1 MIRVACIQAQELR
14 GSLADSLD
22 ALGADVRAGLRG
34 ARILVKPSLNSP
46 DPPPASTDPEFLS
59 ALVQL
64 LKDAGAADI
73 VIGDSC
79 GLRWCPADKVHERL
93 GVPGLARR
101 LGATYVNFD
110 SGPWRT
116 VPVNGRALKEVAIAE
131 ASFQADK
138 IVYAACMKTH
148 RLARYSL
155 SLKHAAGFLSPKM
168 RCRLHQGDLE
178 SNIADINLAVK
189 PDLIFVD
196 GRTCFVSGGPA
207 RGWVRR
213 PGMILASTDRVAVD
227 VEALKIL
234 LSFFAFNRVRRDP
247 WANPQIRHAV
257 ALNLGATSEADYEVV
272 RGGASR

>member
-1 MIRVACIQAQELR
+1 MIRVACIQAQELPR
-14 GSLADSLD
+14 SLAGALD
-22 ALGADVRAGLRG
+22 ALGAEARAGLCG
-34 ARILVKPSLNSP
+34 TRILVKPNLNSP
-46 DPPPASTDPEFLS
+46 DPAPASTDPEFLS
-59 ALVQL
+59 ALIRL

-73 VIGDSC
+73 VVGDSC

-93 GVPGLARR
+93 GVPELARR

-116 VPVNGRALKEVAIAE
+116 VPVNGRSFKEVAIAE
-131 ASFQADK
+131 AVFQADR

-148 RLARYSL
+148 RRARFSL
-155 SLKHAAGFLSPKM
+155 SLKHAAGFLPPKM
-168 RCRLHQGDLE
+168 RYSLHQGDLE

-207 RGWVRR
+207 RGRVRR
-213 PGMILASTDRVAVD
+213 PGVILASTDCVAVD

-234 LSFFAFNRVRRDP
+234 SSFLAFNRVRRDP

-257 ALNLGATSEADYEVV
+257 SLGLGATSEADYEVV
-272 RGGASR
+272 KGASR